1 MPAQSGCPIDPVTV
15 VRTSVSLHFD
25 MSDYGCLCVFTEFQP
40 FSDRKGPAS
49 LIHVPVPFGYPFPRF
64 MGMAALGP
72 SSELH
77 IGLVV
82 HFAERFLGYY
92 CGIVVAP
99 SPDYGVEPFYEV
111 ALRYG
116 PLFPYDFLNIL
127 EMVPLCLLRGLDEG
141 LESQLFSMRSF
152 PGLALSHRVLS
163 DMESWKLKSR
173 FAANALQGMSDSSLA
188 GFQTW
193 SHAF

>member
-15 VRTSVSLHFD
+15 IRASVSLHFY
-25 MSDYGCLCVFTEFQP
+25 MPDYGCLCVFTEFPP

-64 MGMAALGP
+64 MGMSALRP

-82 HFAERFLGYY
+82 HSGERFLGHY
-92 CGIVVAP
+92 CGVVATP
-99 SPDYGVEPFYEV
+99 SPDYGVESLYEV
-111 ALRYG
+111 PLRYG
-116 PLFPYDFLNIL
+116 PLFPYDLRNIL

-141 LESQLFSMRSF
+141 FEPQQFSMRSF
-152 PGLALSHRVLS
+152 PGLALAHRVLS
-163 DMESWKLKSR
+163 DMES
-173 FAANALQGMSDSSLA
+173 
-188 GFQTW
+188 
-193 SHAF
+193 